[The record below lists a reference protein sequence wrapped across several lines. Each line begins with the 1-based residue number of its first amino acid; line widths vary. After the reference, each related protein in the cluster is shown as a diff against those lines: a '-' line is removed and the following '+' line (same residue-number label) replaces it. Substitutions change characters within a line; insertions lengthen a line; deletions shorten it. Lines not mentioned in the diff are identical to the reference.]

1 MGIKIVRIA
10 MYMYHFIIYGY
21 TARMMAQLITHE
33 TQCVCA
39 RPAGYMVAVSQVQR
53 QGIKSSKSSEIPL
66 PFLLTSESMN
76 STRDIRKFHNKIGF
90 YAN

>member
-1 MGIKIVRIA
+1 

-21 TARMMAQLITHE
+21 TARTMAQLIAYE
-33 TQCVCA
+33 NQCVCA
-39 RPAGYMVAVSQVQR
+39 HPAGYMVAVSQVQR
-53 QGIKSSKSSEIPL
+53 REIAKPKGNKSSEIPL
-66 PFLLTSESMN
+66 LFLLTSKNMN